1 MQMVTHAFMEVQ
13 MVKRVAMIFGVVAII
28 IGILGFTVQGGMQ
41 MGDAANAPQLF
52 GLFPINLLHNLAHL
66 LLGIWGILAARTFS
80 AAQAY
85 CKLGGMIYLA
95 LTVIGLID
103 PTTFGLIPI
112 GGNDI
117 FLHTVLGVLLVW
129 VGFVSKEENAAAAA
143 AA

>member
-28 IGILGFTVQGGMQ
+28 LGVLGFTVQGGMQ
-41 MGDAANAPQLF
+41 MGDAANAPLLF
-52 GLFPINLLHNLAHL
+52 GLFPINLLHNLVHL
-66 LLGIWGILAARTFS
+66 LLGVWGILAARTFS

-95 LTVIGLID
+95 LAVIALID

-112 GGNDI
+112 GGNDV

-129 VGFVSKEENAAAAA
+129 VGFVSKEETTAAAAA
-143 AA
+143 A

>member
-66 LLGIWGILAARTFS
+66 LLGVWGILAARTFS

-95 LTVIGLID
+95 LAVIGLID

-129 VGFVSKEENAAAAA
+129 VGFATKEENAAAAA